1 MSEKK
6 VDEDWKRRAREEKQK
21 LAGEEP
27 KRERELVEPSLS
39 LIVSSFV
46 AQALIAL
53 GQIQSPVD
61 GGRRLDLEAAKFS
74 IDLLQ
79 VLEDKTKGN
88 LTKEEQEMLQG
99 ALYDLRMQYVQVS
112 GRVNPVA

>member
-1 MSEKK
+1 MADKK
-6 VDEDWKRRAREEKQK
+6 VDEEWKKRAREEKQK
-21 LAGEEP
+21 FVSADEHPDRPAPEA
-27 KRERELVEPSLS
+27 SFS

-61 GGRRLDLEAAKFS
+61 GSRHLDIDAAKFS

-79 VLEDKTKGN
+79 VLDDKTKGN
-88 LTKEEQEMLQG
+88 LTKEEKEMLEG

-112 GRVNPVA
+112 SRVGPGA